1 VGKKILVLPDV
12 QAKPGNDF
20 SFLRRIGAYMV
31 EKKPDVVVCIGD
43 FADMPSLSSYDKG
56 KKSFEGR
63 RYKRD
68 IEAAQFAM
76 QAFLGPLNEYND
88 MRRRNKKGEYKP
100 RMVLT
105 LGNHEHRISR
115 ACEDDPKLD
124 GVLSVKD
131 LAYEEYGWEVI
142 PFLEVI
148 VIEGIAFSHYFTTGV
163 MGRPAGS
170 AQAQLRK
177 AGMSCIAGHQQGKQI
192 AYATRADG
200 KTITSIIA
208 GSAYEHDEEY
218 LGNQGNRHWR
228 GFLMLHEVED
238 GGFDEMWVSLGYVNQ
253 RYASERYETPAYSL
267 PTEAEMQAGR
277 M

>member
-1 VGKKILVLPDV
+1 
-12 QAKPGNDF
+12 
-20 SFLRRIGAYMV
+20 
-31 EKKPDVVVCIGD
+31 
-43 FADMPSLSSYDKG
+43 MPSLSSYDKG